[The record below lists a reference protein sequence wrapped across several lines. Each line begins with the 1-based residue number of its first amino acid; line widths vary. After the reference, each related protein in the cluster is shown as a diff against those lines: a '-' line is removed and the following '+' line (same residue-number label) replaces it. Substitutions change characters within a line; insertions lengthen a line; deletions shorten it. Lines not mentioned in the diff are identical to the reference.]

1 MTDLDLDDISDGSGP
16 AGELNDDESA
26 GKGMLHAARH
36 RVVRRYGLRRQIV
49 ASFVLG
55 TLVLSTLFSFAA
67 YTLTRSNLLER
78 REATATARASA
89 NAETINRRLTAQA
102 DLNTVIDNLNSP
114 EGTQPLVR
122 IVRPLPDRDEWL
134 SSNPLGFFDND
145 VDPGLRVAVD
155 NGNAAIMRY
164 VPADLML
171 DVQRDDGSDDDTQ
184 AETEEQVDPDTHVHL
199 VVGIPLSGTRPPA
212 QYFEATSLQDVEET
226 LSSLALTLLGVSA
239 LTTLASLGL
248 GFFLA
253 NRTLRPLVDISIAA
267 ENIAHGDLSTRLDA
281 ESDRDL
287 RVLTNSFNDMA
298 TSLEEKVERD
308 ARFASEVSHELRS
321 PLMTLTASVAVLE
334 RRKDELP
341 EKAQVAVDLLS
352 TDIERFKTLVEDLL
366 EISRYDVGAA
376 ALETNPVPID
386 EFIRQAVAYSG
397 MMEVPVKV
405 AAEAENLYVDLDK
418 RRLAQ
423 VIRNLLENAAK
434 YAGGATEVSI
444 ERDLDAVMIAVED
457 CGPGVPLKERDAI
470 FDRFSRGAEG
480 GRRGSG
486 TGVGLGLALVR
497 EHINLH
503 GGSIWVSDRLDG
515 ESGSR
520 FVVRL
525 PGVIETPLEL
535 MEWES

>member
-1 MTDLDLDDISDGSGP
+1 MSDPELPEADASEADPPRSGI
-16 AGELNDDESA
+16 
-26 GKGMLHAARH
+26 LHAARH

-49 ASFVLG
+49 AAFVIG

-78 REATATARASA
+78 REETATARASA
-89 NAETINRRLTAQA
+89 NAETVNRRLTAQA
-102 DLNTVIDNLNSP
+102 DLNTVIDNLNAP
-114 EGTQPLVR
+114 EGTEPLVR
-122 IVRPLPDRDEWL
+122 IVRVRPARDEWL
-134 SSNPLGFFDND
+134 SPNPLGFFDND

-155 NGNAAIMRY
+155 NGNAALMRY

-171 DVQRDDGSDDDTQ
+171 QQQADDDEDGGDSDIEVT
-184 AETEEQVDPDTHVHL
+184 AEQIDPDTHVHL
-199 VVGIPLSGTRPPA
+199 VVGIPLPGTRPPA

-239 LTTLASLGL
+239 LTTLAGLGL

-253 NRTLRPLVDISIAA
+253 NRTLRPLRDISIAA
-267 ENIAHGDLSTRLDA
+267 ENIAGGDLSTRLDA

-397 MMEVPVKV
+397 MMEVPVTV
-405 AAEAENLYVDLDK
+405 APEVENLFVELDK

-423 VIRNLLENAAK
+423 VVRNLLENAEK
-434 YAGGATEVSI
+434 YAEGATEVSI

-457 CGPGVPLKERDAI
+457 RGPGVPLKERDAI

-497 EHINLH
+497 EHVNLH

-525 PGVIETPLEL
+525 PGVIETPLEML
-535 MEWES
+535 E